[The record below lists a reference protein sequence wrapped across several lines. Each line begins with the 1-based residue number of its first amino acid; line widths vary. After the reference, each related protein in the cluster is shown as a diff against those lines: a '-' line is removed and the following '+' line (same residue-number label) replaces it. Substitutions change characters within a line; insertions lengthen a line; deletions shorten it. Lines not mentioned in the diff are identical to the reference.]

1 MIKGYIADQKT
12 MDNWNYLFDYKKDL
26 GEVSIQYRRTNNA
39 FCQNLI
45 HNNKNVGRIYVFGLQ
60 EKNNEIHGYVA
71 RVHLNP
77 QFRKNGYAIQMMS
90 DIIKNFGHCVLHIT
104 SASPNRIEDL
114 NDDNREVYRDKLYKF
129 YGRFGFVR
137 TSSEHT
143 GMIREKLIMP

>member
-1 MIKGYIADQKT
+1 
-12 MDNWNYLFDYKKDL
+12 MDNWNYLIAYKKDL

-45 HNNKNVGRIYVFGLQ
+45 HNNKNVGRIYIFGLK
-60 EKNNEIHGYVA
+60 EIDNNIHGYVA
-71 RVHLNP
+71 RVHLNT

-90 DIIKNFGHCVLHIT
+90 DVIKNFGHCVLHIT

-114 NDDNREVYRDKLYKF
+114 SDENREMYRNKLYKF

-137 TSSEHT
+137 TSVEHT
-143 GMIREKLIMP
+143 GMVRNKN